1 MAHIISFEL
10 YTLGD
15 TLVLNSASRWYQVSK
30 VCHQMVLHEKF
41 PDTRDRYWIARQ
53 GLQSKRL
60 SIFEQNF
67 EILTNFWTKFWN
79 SGHRRNGR
87 RTTID
92 WDFLRRLIIEFN
104 SYFSYLFQVINRHF
118 ARTPSFDFWMHLKH
132 ITMEPYVLWT
142 YMTFMDFKLSCP
154 CDFTS

>member
-1 MAHIISFEL
+1 MHSIISFEL

-15 TLVLNSASRWYQVSK
+15 TLVLYSASRWCQIFK

-41 PDTRDRYWIARQ
+41 TESWNRYWTARQ
-53 GLQSKRL
+53 GLRSKRL

-67 EILTNFWTKFWN
+67 EILAAVCR
-79 SGHRRNGR
+79 HRRDGR
-87 RTTID
+87 RATID

-118 ARTPSFDFWMHLKH
+118 ARTPSFDFWMHLKL